1 MENQTEERELTREEL
16 EQKKEEMY
24 QFYTESL
31 KYLKAQCEYE
41 VTLANIE
48 EARFKRTSIQMQY
61 AMMASQ
67 QEDAMAGSTSPEE
80 LREEIQAEQ
89 KRKLR
94 KD

>member
-41 VTLANIE
+41 ETLAKIE

-61 AMMASQ
+61 AMMAAQ
-67 QEDAMAGSTSPEE
+67 QEDAMAGATSPED

-94 KD
+94 RD